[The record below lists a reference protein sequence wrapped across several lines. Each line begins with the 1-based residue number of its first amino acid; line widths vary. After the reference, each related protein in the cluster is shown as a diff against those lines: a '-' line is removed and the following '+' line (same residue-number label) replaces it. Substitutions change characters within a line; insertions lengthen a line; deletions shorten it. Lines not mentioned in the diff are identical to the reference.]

1 MHLLQKKILRKW
13 DEENYSIAELAQKSG
28 LSESSLRRFRE
39 GKSVVQDTL
48 EKVAAAV
55 GVDFNAE
62 ELYFPNSGGCATSC
76 PARKAMNE
84 TIQMITAMN
93 AESLRKEE
101 ELYERGIAQKNKQL
115 QEQEEE
121 LKQEKAMNEAR
132 IRRWRIAT
140 VSLLI
145 AFVAA
150 VGFTFYL
157 VFYDF
162 ANPSKGILQY
172 LTVEQVLEY
181 LEDAGRITR

>member
-1 MHLLQKKILRKW
+1 MRKW
-13 DEENYSIAELAQKSG
+13 EEENFSIAEIAQKSG
-28 LSESSLRRFRE
+28 LSESSLRRFRNGE
-39 GKSVVQDTL
+39 NMAHDTV
-48 EKVAAAV
+48 ERVAAAV
-55 GVDFNAE
+55 GIDLNAE

-101 ELYERGIAQKNKQL
+101 ELYERGIAQKNKQI

-121 LKQEKAMNEAR
+121 LKKEKATNEAR

-162 ANPSKGILQY
+162 ANPHKGILQY

-181 LEDAGRITR
+181 LDEAGHLIQ